1 MSVDVLGIV
10 APHPPIMVAQVGG
23 PDAAATDASAAAL
36 GRARAVLDA
45 FAPDAI
51 VVMSPHAGGYQD
63 TFAISVADRA
73 RGDLSQFNA
82 PSSRLDAAVDRELAV
97 AILERAAAARLP
109 AVARD
114 TSGGMVPLDHGVL
127 VPLSFLDPS
136 SAYPLV
142 VLSLSYLP
150 YKKHHRLGTVVRDA
164 AAALGRRVAFV
175 ASGDCSHRLT
185 HRAPAGFAPRAHL
198 FDERLVEL
206 LSAGDFARLARIDS
220 RLIEEAGECGLRSFI
235 TLGGFLEG
243 SRASARLLAYEGPW
257 GVGYL
262 TAVFGDAALL
272 ERALGSVDGAGD
284 SRDAGSP
291 RDGAESVTPPAGRK
305 GGSKGGDASDIVR
318 LARET
323 IESYVRDGRIPEPRS
338 LDDPDLPARAGVFVT
353 LHEHGQLRGC
363 IGTIAPTRDTV
374 AEEVIGNAVEAATRD
389 PRFPPVTAEELADL
403 DVKVDVLHAPE
414 PVAGLGELDPRT
426 YGVIVS
432 CGWRKGLLLPDLEG
446 VDTAEQQVSIA
457 ARKGGIAPHEPM
469 ELQRFKVDR
478 HA

>member
-1 MSVDVLGIV
+1 MSVEVLGIV
-10 APHPPIMVAQVGG
+10 APHPPIMVAEVGG
-23 PDAAATDASAAAL
+23 PDAAATDASARAL
-36 GRARAVLDA
+36 MRARAVLDE
-45 FAPDAI
+45 FAPDVV
-51 VVMSPHAGGYQD
+51 VVMSPHAAGFQD
-63 TFAISVADRA
+63 AFAISVADRA

-82 PSSRLDAAVDRELAV
+82 PSTSMDASVDRELAA
-97 AILERAAAARLP
+97 AIFERANAARLP

-114 TSGGMVPLDHGVL
+114 TSDGMVPLDHGVL

-136 SAYPLV
+136 GAYPLV

-150 YKKHHRLGTVVRDA
+150 YKKHHRLGNVVRDA

-220 RLIEEAGECGLRSFI
+220 RLVEEAGECGLRSFI

-243 SRASARLLAYEGPW
+243 SGASPRLLAYEGPW

-272 ERALGSVDGAGD
+272 ERALGSTD
-284 SRDAGSP
+284 S
-291 RDGAESVTPPAGRK
+291 AESSTPAAGRK
-305 GGSKGGDASDIVR
+305 GGSKGGDVSDIVR

-323 IESYVRDGRIPEPRS
+323 IESYVRDGRIPESRP

-414 PVAGLGELDPRT
+414 PVAGLDELDPRT

-457 ARKGGIAPHEPM
+457 ARKGGIASHEPM

>member
-1 MSVDVLGIV
+1 
-10 APHPPIMVAQVGG
+10 
-23 PDAAATDASAAAL
+23 
-36 GRARAVLDA
+36 
-45 FAPDAI
+45 
-51 VVMSPHAGGYQD
+51 VVMSPHAAGFQD
-63 TFAISVADRA
+63 AFAISVADRA

-82 PSSRLDAAVDRELAV
+82 PSTRMDASVDRELAA
-97 AILERAAAARLP
+97 AIFERAVDARLP

-136 SAYPLV
+136 GAYPLV

-150 YKKHHRLGTVVRDA
+150 YKKHHRLGNVVRDA

-206 LSAGDFARLARIDS
+206 LSAGDFARLAKIDS

-243 SRASARLLAYEGPW
+243 SGASPRMLAYEGPW

-262 TAVFGDAALL
+262 TAVFGDPALL
-272 ERALGSVDGAGD
+272 ERALGS
-284 SRDAGSP
+284 
-291 RDGAESVTPPAGRK
+291 AETATPPTGRK
-305 GGSKGGDASDIVR
+305 SGGKGGDASDIVR

-457 ARKGGIAPHEPM
+457 ARKGGIASHEPM